1 LFGALSAE
9 VDGRSVPAV
18 PGFKARSLFAYL
30 LVHPGPHPRVRLAGL
45 FWPDLPDTRA
55 RGSLRVALFALRRT
69 LEGVHGAG
77 YLVTDRISAGI
88 AADLPRDIDVERF
101 DELLAGGDPAALAEA
116 AALHRGPLL
125 SDLPDEWVLA
135 AQDDYRLRVAGACE
149 RLGDHAEEA
158 GDLAAAAEWAR
169 RAVGFEP
176 LRESGHRALISRLS
190 EAGRPAEA
198 LAAYCKCTAVLS
210 AELGVEPSAEIQ
222 DLGRRLGS
230 AGRPRPA
237 PVRMA
242 RPRPVSPLVGRA
254 RELGI
259 VRGWWRAAADGGPHR
274 FGLVAGE
281 AGIGKTRLV
290 AELAAA
296 VGAAGSRQAMGT
308 GLELSG
314 GPPFAPWSEVLRE
327 LVRQCGTPAGCGV
340 ARGARPAGPGRD
352 RPLGPSRVS
361 AFSCP

>member
-55 RGSLRVALFALRRT
+55 RASLRVALFALRRT

-135 AQDDYRLRVAGACE
+135 AQDDYRPSRADQPAQRG
-149 RLGDHAEEA
+149 GP
-158 GDLAAAAEWAR
+158 AR
-169 RAVGFEP
+169 RSTCRLPQVHRGA
-176 LRESGHRALISRLS
+176 LRRAQGRALPRL
-190 EAGRPAEA
+190 
-198 LAAYCKCTAVLS
+198 TT
-210 AELGVEPSAEIQ
+210 
-222 DLGRRLGS
+222 
-230 AGRPRPA
+230 RPR
-237 PVRMA
+237 RI
-242 RPRPVSPLVGRA
+242 RL
-254 RELGI
+254 I
-259 VRGWWRAAADGGPHR
+259 HR
-274 FGLVAGE
+274 
-281 AGIGKTRLV
+281 R
-290 AELAAA
+290 
-296 VGAAGSRQAMGT
+296 R
-308 GLELSG
+308 
-314 GPPFAPWSEVLRE
+314 
-327 LVRQCGTPAGCGV
+327 
-340 ARGARPAGPGRD
+340 
-352 RPLGPSRVS
+352 
-361 AFSCP
+361 

>member
-1 LFGALSAE
+1 VLRARLFGALSAE

-55 RGSLRVALFALRRT
+55 RASLRVALFALRRT
-69 LEGVHGAG
+69 LEGVHGAR

-158 GDLAAAAEWAR
+158 GDLAAAADWAR

-198 LAAYCKCTAVLS
+198 LAAYRKCTAVLS
-210 AELGVEPSAEIQ
+210 TELRVEAFPDAHTVSVETRRQLSAHV
-222 DLGRRLGS
+222 S
-230 AGRPRPA
+230 AGARTVCGAGISKAVPSL
-237 PVRMA
+237 VRV
-242 RPRPVSPLVGRA
+242 RLDGRA
-254 RELGI
+254 ANRVGTLCVTDLRSSDDKTDPSPGAVRRRGI
-259 VRGWWRAAADGGPHR
+259 PAARSCSEFG
-274 FGLVAGE
+274 FGLAD
-281 AGIGKTRLV
+281 
-290 AELAAA
+290 
-296 VGAAGSRQAMGT
+296 Q
-308 GLELSG
+308 G
-314 GPPFAPWSEVLRE
+314 G
-327 LVRQCGTPAGCGV
+327 
-340 ARGARPAGPGRD
+340 
-352 RPLGPSRVS
+352 
-361 AFSCP
+361 